1 MKRNIVIEGINIPS
15 KFFLAPMAGYTDHV
29 FRRLSRRFGA
39 GLLITELVS
48 AAALARQVKKTYRYM
63 EHKEDEY
70 PISLQL
76 FGANEDDYKRAIEI
90 TDLSGFSF
98 IDINMGCPTKK
109 VVKNNGGAGLL
120 EDTDKMISI
129 LNAVKSVSPLPVSVK
144 IRLGLKRGEGG
155 EIERALAMK
164 ENGACFLTLH
174 GRYASDLYRGTAD
187 WEFIARVKEA
197 LGKDYIL
204 IGNGDIKS
212 KEDALKAFN
221 LSNVD
226 GIMVGRG
233 AIGNPWIFRELNTI
247 FDDNDEYDN
256 TITENDDLE
265 NIIKEH
271 VNGCCELYGEISGI
285 HFMRKFI
292 MKYLVGY
299 RMENKIELMKC
310 ESKEEL
316 FKILDNILKKQ

>member
-1 MKRNIVIEGINIPS
+1 MQILDFDSNV
-15 KFFLAPMAGYTDHV
+15 FMAPMAGITDKPL
-29 FRRLSRRFGA
+29 RK
-39 GLLITELVS
+39 LVS
-48 AAALARQVKKTYRYM
+48 SLGKGVMVSEMVAINAIQRKNPKTYRIADVR
-63 EHKEDEY
+63 DEAY
-70 PISLQL
+70 PVVVQLVGNDPLLFSEAAKLAEELGAHSL
-76 FGANEDDYKRAIEI
+76 
-90 TDLSGFSF
+90 
-98 IDINMGCPTKK
+98 DINMGCPTKK

>member
-1 MKRNIVIEGINIPS
+1 MNRNIIIEGVNIPS
-15 KFFLAPMAGYTDHV
+15 RFFLAPMAGYTDYV

-63 EHKEDEY
+63 EHKEDEN
-70 PISLQL
+70 PVSLQL
-76 FGANEDDYKRAIEI
+76 FGANEDDYKKAIEI

-174 GRYASDLYRGTAD
+174 GRYASDMYRGTAD
-187 WEFIARVKEA
+187 WEAIAKVKEA

-204 IGNGDIKS
+204 IGNGDIKT
-212 KEDALKAFN
+212 KEDAVKAFN
-221 LSNVD
+221 ISNVE

-247 FDDNDEYDN
+247 FDDNDQYNND
-256 TITENDDLE
+256 ITENNTLK

-271 VNGCCELYGEISGI
+271 INGCCELYGEISGI

-292 MKYLVGY
+292 MKYLTGY

-310 ESKEEL
+310 ENKEEL
-316 FKILDNILKKQ
+316 FKLLDDIIV

>member
-1 MKRNIVIEGINIPS
+1 MKRGITIEGVNIPS
-15 KFFLAPMAGYTDHV
+15 RFFLAPMAGYTDYV

-90 TDLSGFSF
+90 TNLSGFSF

-120 EDTDKMISI
+120 EDTDKMVSI
-129 LNAVKSVSPLPVSVK
+129 LKAVKSVSPLPVSVK

-155 EIERALAMK
+155 EIERALALK
-164 ENGACFLTLH
+164 ENGACFLSLH

-187 WEFIARVKEA
+187 WEAIAKVKEA

-204 IGNGDIKS
+204 IGNGDIKT

-221 LSNVD
+221 ISNVD

-233 AIGNPWIFRELNTI
+233 AVGNPWIFRELNTI
-247 FDDNDEYDN
+247 FEDNDDYNND
-256 TITENDDLE
+256 ITENESLK

-271 VNGCCELYGEISGI
+271 INGCCELYGEISGI
-285 HFMRKFI
+285 HFMRKFV
-292 MKYLVGY
+292 MKYLTGY
-299 RMENKIELMKC
+299 KMEKKIDLMKC

-316 FKILDNILKKQ
+316 FKILDSIIS

>member
-1 MKRNIVIEGINIPS
+1 MKRGITIEGVNIPS
-15 KFFLAPMAGYTDHV
+15 RFFLAPMAGYTDYI

-76 FGANEDDYKRAIEI
+76 FGANEDDYKKAIEI
-90 TDLSGFSF
+90 TNLSGFSF

-109 VVKNNGGAGLL
+109 VVRNNGGAGLL

-129 LNAVKSVSPLPVSVK
+129 LKAVKSVSPLPVSVK

-155 EIERALAMK
+155 EIERALALK

-187 WEFIARVKEA
+187 WEAIARVKEA

-204 IGNGDIKS
+204 IGNGDIKT

-221 LSNVD
+221 ISNVD

-233 AIGNPWIFRELNTI
+233 AVGNPWIFRELNSI
-247 FDDNDEYDN
+247 FEDNDDYNND
-256 TITENDDLE
+256 ITENDSLK
-265 NIIKEH
+265 NIIEEH
-271 VNGCCELYGEISGI
+271 INGCCELYGEISGI

-292 MKYLVGY
+292 MKYLTGY

-316 FKILDNILKKQ
+316 FKILESIIS

>member
-1 MKRNIVIEGINIPS
+1 MNRNIIIENVNIPS
-15 KFFLAPMAGYTDHV
+15 RFFLAPMAGYTDYV

-63 EHKEDEY
+63 EHKENED

-129 LNAVKSVSPLPVSVK
+129 LKAVKSVSPLPVSVK

-155 EIERALAMK
+155 EIERALALK
-164 ENGACFLTLH
+164 ENGACYLTLH

-187 WEFIARVKEA
+187 WEAIAKIKEV
-197 LGKDYIL
+197 LGEDYIL

-212 KEDALKAFN
+212 KEDAVKAFN
-221 LSNVD
+221 ISKVD
-226 GIMVGRG
+226 GIMVGRA

-247 FDDNDEYDN
+247 FDDNDKYNND
-256 TITENDDLE
+256 ISENDNLK
-265 NIIKEH
+265 NIIEEH
-271 VNGCCELYGEISGI
+271 INGCCELYGEISGI

-292 MKYLVGY
+292 MKYLTGY

-310 ESKEEL
+310 ESKEKL
-316 FKILDNILKKQ
+316 FEILYKII

>member
-1 MKRNIVIEGINIPS
+1 MNRNIIIEGVNIPS
-15 KFFLAPMAGYTDHV
+15 RFFLAPMAGYTDYV

-63 EHKEDEY
+63 EHKEDEN
-70 PISLQL
+70 PVSLQL
-76 FGANEDDYKRAIEI
+76 FGANEDDYKKAIEI

-129 LNAVKSVSPLPVSVK
+129 LKAVKSVSPLPVSVK

-174 GRYASDLYRGTAD
+174 GRYASDMYRGTAD
-187 WEFIARVKEA
+187 WEAIAKVKEA

-204 IGNGDIKS
+204 IGNGDIKT
-212 KEDALKAFN
+212 KEDAVKAFN
-221 LSNVD
+221 ISNVE

-247 FDDNDEYDN
+247 FDDNDQYNND
-256 TITENDDLE
+256 ITENNTLK

-271 VNGCCELYGEISGI
+271 INGCCELYGEISGI

-292 MKYLVGY
+292 MKYLTGY

-310 ESKEEL
+310 ENKEEL
-316 FKILDNILKKQ
+316 FKLLDDIIV

>member
-15 KFFLAPMAGYTDHV
+15 RFFLAPMAGYTDYV

-129 LNAVKSVSPLPVSVK
+129 LNAVKSVSTLPVSVK

-155 EIERALAMK
+155 EIERALALK

-187 WEFIARVKEA
+187 WEAIAKVKEA
-197 LGKDYIL
+197 LGDNYIL
-204 IGNGDIKS
+204 IGNGDIKN
-212 KEDALKAFN
+212 KEDALNAFN
-221 LSNVD
+221 ISKVD

-233 AIGNPWIFRELNTI
+233 AIGNPWIFTELNTI
-247 FDDNDEYDN
+247 FEDNDEYN
-256 TITENDDLE
+256 NIKKEQNDLK
-265 NIIKEH
+265 NIIIEH
-271 VNGCCELYGEISGI
+271 INGCCELYGEVSGI

-292 MKYLVGY
+292 MKYLTGY

-316 FKILDNILKKQ
+316 FGILDKIIIL